1 MKKFVAVIIAGCL
14 IAGAVSCGGQESE
27 STRTRNGVVADFAVS
42 TAINAVLMIPG
53 MPKELDALLGGNAA
67 EFAAI
72 SAALARIEQK
82 LDEMDKKLDQ
92 IKADLV
98 KIQNQIT
105 DVQAALTSLITLYG
119 NEQCQIALEAKKT
132 ALQPTLAVIDDNY
145 KKLYGPSAVIP
156 NIIKKWKN
164 YLDVPG
170 SAAPDYAIESAAL
183 ATVYAELDRNPNF
196 QTALSVLTTNVVHG
210 PEAIGATTGVI
221 LKMMQC
227 TVGMEASQKRFLTH
241 DDSVRWKAL
250 GDYYELEA
258 KKALILSSFM
268 TTYQPQGRSVTP
280 DFISFNQK
288 RAQYLS
294 LQKNINLMT
303 SSLIPLGQVFDY
315 KTGRMWTRGL
325 ASSDARITAQ
335 VSCPNF
341 WTNTGCAITAS
352 PQVASASGYTTMY
365 KAMRSCVQ
373 SGDLVMDNKAYTI
386 SPAGINTLS
395 TLSRCLMAN
404 PRLDTRPATVS
415 EWRLPEVSE
424 IVSPGKGGLTSTSST
439 NVGLI
444 DDWGKDEVCGTPR
457 KICVSPTQYLKA
469 QGATSLIPANE
480 DTSFVWTN
488 TSQASQLVASN
499 TGTADERARYREIKE
514 KLNDRFMENQTS
526 TDGLQTTSVDVGI
539 NSQTLFLIPFL
550 YATFTHDSENAA
562 SNATCVF
569 PGNTLDW
576 QTPAPPTFAN
586 SLLNNRSELCTA
598 ERRAFVQNVKTSW
611 KDAFSRTSWQWSQC
625 DALLENK
632 PSTLRYASV
641 HVVNLGLQQ
650 SPLMKEEG
658 GRAMVPIQVDPGGGF
673 GVGAGVGV
681 GNAANNYKT
690 MTIAGKYAPTPA
702 GMVATFFGGGAFNN
716 AVPGSMSNRVVTCVN
731 RLAQLPNP
739 NWWEKVFASDF
750 FSPLAQMANT
760 ILVRNLFPNERYF
773 FKDLDAYR
781 TAFSNGPIQTVF
793 SVITPQTT
801 AANPDAKTY
810 ISTTSQS
817 SDVKCVVDPVTA
829 PTNYST
835 LAAIKTT
842 GEDCAFGYLNLAP
855 GPHIVYAAA
864 TDGSFFSEAITVPTV
879 NLPLAPPAKPG
890 MPTVKLGV
898 RAATITIKT
907 NPDLSITKYMVK
919 SVGDDKSCE
928 ISVPASNCTI
938 SDLIVGEIYS
948 FTVTAVNPSGMSLQ
962 SSETPGLVP
971 LAVPLSPTNL
981 LITSNRE
988 DVVVSVIAD
997 PKSES
1002 VDEFVVTLS
1011 PQVNGC
1017 SVDPIKRVCII
1028 KNVPRNVK
1036 YIFSAVSVNSG
1047 GESGPLIE
1055 EYFHP
1060 PAPTAPSNLTIT
1072 PSPSSLVINFDTN
1085 SINSSTKSV
1094 KMVLSPGGK
1103 SCTVTLPSSNCEIDV
1118 DTTQSYTVAATSYS
1132 ADGES
1137 SKAVR
1142 SLSKTF
1148 LESTKVDLVIP
1159 ATGTTVAPNLTLSL
1173 KKAVSAKWVAAYAK
1187 IKVAS
1192 TSTVSLSVSAG
1203 SALYCRVSGTSL
1215 KGLKAGS
1222 CKVTVSVS
1230 PKKGKAIS
1238 KTVTIKVSK

>member
-1 MKKFVAVIIAGCL
+1 MYYFQYCQDRVYL
-14 IAGAVSCGGQESE
+14 NWGA
-27 STRTRNGVVADFAVS
+27 
-42 TAINAVLMIPG
+42 
-53 MPKELDALLGGNAA
+53 
-67 EFAAI
+67 
-72 SAALARIEQK
+72 
-82 LDEMDKKLDQ
+82 
-92 IKADLV
+92 
-98 KIQNQIT
+98 
-105 DVQAALTSLITLYG
+105 
-119 NEQCQIALEAKKT
+119 
-132 ALQPTLAVIDDNY
+132 
-145 KKLYGPSAVIP
+145 
-156 NIIKKWKN
+156 
-164 YLDVPG
+164 
-170 SAAPDYAIESAAL
+170 
-183 ATVYAELDRNPNF
+183 
-196 QTALSVLTTNVVHG
+196 
-210 PEAIGATTGVI
+210 
-221 LKMMQC
+221 
-227 TVGMEASQKRFLTH
+227 
-241 DDSVRWKAL
+241 
-250 GDYYELEA
+250 
-258 KKALILSSFM
+258 
-268 TTYQPQGRSVTP
+268 
-280 DFISFNQK
+280 
-288 RAQYLS
+288 
-294 LQKNINLMT
+294 
-303 SSLIPLGQVFDY
+303 
-315 KTGRMWTRGL
+315 
-325 ASSDARITAQ
+325 
-335 VSCPNF
+335 
-341 WTNTGCAITAS
+341 
-352 PQVASASGYTTMY
+352 
-365 KAMRSCVQ
+365 
-373 SGDLVMDNKAYTI
+373 
-386 SPAGINTLS
+386 
-395 TLSRCLMAN
+395 
-404 PRLDTRPATVS
+404 
-415 EWRLPEVSE
+415 
-424 IVSPGKGGLTSTSST
+424 
-439 NVGLI
+439 
-444 DDWGKDEVCGTPR
+444 
-457 KICVSPTQYLKA
+457 
-469 QGATSLIPANE
+469 
-480 DTSFVWTN
+480 
-488 TSQASQLVASN
+488 
-499 TGTADERARYREIKE
+499 E
-514 KLNDRFMENQTS
+514 KY
-526 TDGLQTTSVDVGI
+526 
-539 NSQTLFLIPFL
+539 P
-550 YATFTHDSENAA
+550 

-569 PGNTLDW
+569 PGNTSSW

-586 SLLNNRSELCTA
+586 SLLSTRRTDCLA
-598 ERRAFVQNVKTSW
+598 ESAPPYYYQHNI
-611 KDAFSRTSWQWSQC
+611 ALRTWEWSQC
-625 DALLENK
+625 GALLENK

-641 HVVNLGLQQ
+641 HVVNLGTSQ
-650 SPLMKEEG
+650 SPLMKSEEG
-658 GRAMVPIQVDPGGGF
+658 RDMNRSAVLPAAAGPFGGG
-673 GVGAGVGV
+673 AGTLPTTS
-681 GNAANNYKT
+681 YKSV
-690 MTIAGKYAPTPA
+690 TINGKYAPTPA
-702 GMVATFFGGGAFNN
+702 GMVATFFGGGAINV
-716 AVPGSMSNRVVTCVN
+716 AVPGPMSDRVVMCVN
-731 RLAQLPNP
+731 RTGAL
-739 NWWEKVFASDF
+739 WYTVDF
-750 FSPLAQMANT
+750 DSPLAQMANT

-835 LAAIKTT
+835 LAAIKAT
-842 GEDCAFGYLNLAP
+842 GNACAFAYFDLAP
-855 GPHIVYAAA
+855 GPHTVYAAA
-864 TDGSFFSEAITVPTV
+864 TDGSFFTEDITVPTV
-879 NLPLAPPAKPG
+879 DLPQMNDFTVNSDNGTVTVQIVPNKMNSKYTYSCRTSPTVIFAFNRETGSCTVTGLLNLQSYQVQVVTSYGTSSSTSQAKTATPFSMDTIVPTATISTRGNESITLKLEDGQIPSAKLVEFDRYEIYGFSETYDATTKLLLPSPVPTPSLGRCSAAQAQSCVITGLEGGVRYQAYAIAYAGQKASAASATLDFNAVSLPTTPDGVHVSAANGRINVSWNTKPETDINRPSTYLVRATPSEGAALSCSSIEGACTIAGADGETRYSISVAATNDAGNSDGSAAITAIPRFKPGVPFGTASITDSKVSVTVTPGSVAAGQSGTTNSIVVTSSPGAFTCVIPTSETKCEMTDLLRDVEYTFSAAASNDSGISQSSPSFGPVIVYSAPSQPVISSGIGVNSSISVVINAMTNVDSYRLTASTPGAPDVTTICPIQCVIPGLNNNVPYTVTARAINNGGKSEPSMPFGPLTPVDAPAKPG

-907 NPDLSITKYMVK
+907 NSDRSITKYMVK

-928 ISVPASNCTI
+928 ISVPASKCTI

-948 FTVTAVNPSGMSLQ
+948 FTVTAVNRSGMSVQ

-981 LITSNRE
+981 LITSNGE

-1011 PQVNGC
+1011 PQNYSC

-1028 KNVPRNVK
+1028 KNVARNKK
-1036 YIFSAVSVNSG
+1036 YTFSTVSVNSG
-1047 GESGPLIE
+1047 GESRPLVE

-1148 LESTKVDLVIP
+1148 LESTKVDLVVP
-1159 ATGTTVAPNLTLSL
+1159 AIGTTVAPNLTLSL

-1187 IKVAS
+1187 MKVSS